1 MATVEQRVKDIQS
14 SWEKERNGVVFVKD
28 GFFGMKDTDG
38 GIIHG
43 AEYAFIG
50 RCRDHILFL
59 RPDGSFRSGC
69 V

>member
-14 SWEKERNGVVFVKD
+14 SWKRERDGVVFVKD
-28 GFFGMKDTDG
+28 GLFGMKDIYG
-38 GIIHG
+38 AVIHD